1 MVRLEDAV
9 VAKLHIEGKVF
20 EILVDSDQALLLK
33 QGKQVSMADI
43 LADDKVYTDSRK
55 GLVAPHTALKAIF
68 GSDDIDVVAKEI
80 IMKGVVHLTAAHRA
94 KEVEEKRK
102 RILEYL
108 HKHAVD
114 PKTHLPHPLNR
125 LELAFDEAKIHL
137 DEHKEEMQQI
147 DAIIKKLR
155 PILPLKF
162 EIKQISIV
170 IPAAYAGKAYSHL
183 RSHTKMV
190 KDSWDNNGAWVG
202 VVEVPAA
209 QQAELYD
216 LVGKL
221 THGEAQL
228 ETLKIEAR

>member
-9 VAKLHIEGKVF
+9 VAKLHIEGKTF

-33 QGKQVSMADI
+33 QGKQVAMADV
-43 LADDKVYTDSRK
+43 LADDKIYTDSRK
-55 GLVAPHTALKAIF
+55 GLVAPHTSLKALF
-68 GSDDIDVVAKEI
+68 GSDDTDVVAKEI

-94 KEVEEKRK
+94 KEVTEKRK

-114 PKTHLPHPLNR
+114 PKTHLPHPLTR

-137 DEHKEEMQQI
+137 DDHKDEMQQM
-147 DAIIKKLR
+147 DGIIKKLR

-162 EIKQISIV
+162 EIKQISVI
-170 IPAAYAGKAYSHL
+170 IPAVHAGKAYSHL
-183 RSHTKMV
+183 RSHTKII
-190 KDSWDNNGAWVG
+190 KDSWDNAGAWVG
-202 VVEVPAA
+202 VVEIPAA

-228 ETLKIEAR
+228 ETLKIEAQ